1 MRKIIRLENITQ
13 FNEMRG
19 VETLH
24 PLVSIIDLSKAKPF
38 EISPD
43 EETRFYYGFY
53 AIFLKEIKCGDLK
66 YGCSYYDYQEGSMV
80 FIAPGQ
86 VLSVVRPVTNVPPK
100 GVALLF
106 HPDLIRGTSLG
117 ENIKK
122 YSFFQYEV
130 NEALHLSLNERQV
143 ILECLNKI
151 SQELL
156 HPIDKHSKTL
166 IVNNIELLLN
176 YCMRFYD
183 RQFITRGNVN
193 KDILSR
199 FEKLLDEYFQ
209 SEKLSISGIP
219 TVKYCADK
227 LHLSANYFGDLVKK
241 ETGKSPL
248 EHIRLKLIDLAKQKL
263 FDTGRTVS
271 EIAYELGFKHP
282 QHFSRMF
289 KNETGFTPNRFR
301 LMN

>member
-209 SEKLSISGIP
+209 SEKLSISG
-219 TVKYCADK
+219 T
-227 LHLSANYFGDLVKK
+227 
-241 ETGKSPL
+241 
-248 EHIRLKLIDLAKQKL
+248 Q
-263 FDTGRTVS
+263 
-271 EIAYELGFKHP
+271 
-282 QHFSRMF
+282 Q
-289 KNETGFTPNRFR
+289 
-301 LMN
+301 